1 MPWALIPAVT
11 SCEAPPSA
19 KLIVP
24 CMRTYF
30 SALSMNEWRT
40 IHISERCIAGPPA
53 RRISLSR
60 NESVEKHQHVPLRL
74 WSLTAVVGMIFVSVK
89 R

>member
-1 MPWALIPAVT
+1 
-11 SCEAPPSA
+11 
-19 KLIVP
+19 
-24 CMRTYF
+24 
-30 SALSMNEWRT
+30 MNEWRT